1 MASPAGETLKMLLVN
16 ITDTNFQIHAI
27 KGLVRALY
35 CDAATLWLEKK
46 ANIK

>member
-1 MASPAGETLKMLLVN
+1 MLVIN
-16 ITDTNFQIHAI
+16 ITNPNFQIHSI
-27 KGLVRALY
+27 KGLVYALY